1 MKKYKLIILHSGMNR
16 YRDTIYANGYI
27 MNDGAY
33 KFFVN
38 ENPGNGGVMQ
48 QRITCLF
55 PINLTIIESIE

>member
-1 MKKYKLIILHSGMNR
+1 MSR
-16 YRDTIYANGYI
+16 YHDTVYANGYI

-48 QRITCLF
+48 QRITCLY
-55 PINLTIIESIE
+55 PICSTIINSIE